1 MGDIGF
7 ILGLLGIILIPFM
20 DGYLKD
26 YPSSIILIPI
36 LVFVLSCC
44 IKLSRFIRIRKVR
57 NAKKNR
63 MIEIIDGIQ
72 VNAIKD
78 DLEKRIE
85 DAILKLKEALKP
97 LFNDFTEYDQD
108 VKRLNKLKEEYQQK
122 MQEVKEYIHPD
133 SKSIVIV
140 ER

>member
-1 MGDIGF
+1 
-7 ILGLLGIILIPFM
+7 
-20 DGYLKD
+20 
-26 YPSSIILIPI
+26 
-36 LVFVLSCC
+36 
-44 IKLSRFIRIRKVR
+44 
-57 NAKKNR
+57 

>member
-1 MGDIGF
+1 
-7 ILGLLGIILIPFM
+7 
-20 DGYLKD
+20 
-26 YPSSIILIPI
+26 
-36 LVFVLSCC
+36 
-44 IKLSRFIRIRKVR
+44 
-57 NAKKNR
+57 

-97 LFNDFTEYDQD
+97 LFNDFTEYDRD